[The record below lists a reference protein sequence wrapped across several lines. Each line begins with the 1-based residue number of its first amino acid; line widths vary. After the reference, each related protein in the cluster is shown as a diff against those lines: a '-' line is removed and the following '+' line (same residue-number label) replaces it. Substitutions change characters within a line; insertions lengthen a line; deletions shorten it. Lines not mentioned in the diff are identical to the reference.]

1 MFALQ
6 IGGNSGG
13 TLGGT
18 LGGGSYCR
26 NNKHK

>member
-13 TLGGT
+13 TLGGVLLQKQQT
-18 LGGGSYCR
+18 
-26 NNKHK
+26 